1 MSDFL
6 TTSGI
11 SNQLEETIKGANER
25 ILIISP
31 YLQTNRQIRELLEER
46 DRFKIDIRVIY
57 GKSELK
63 PDESKWLES
72 VSSIRTSFYEHLHAK
87 CYMNEKQALIT
98 SMNLYDFSQTN
109 NREMGILVTRDS
121 DPDLYEK
128 IYEEARRILQA
139 SQDVNGVSP
148 AKVEAAKTPTRTTR
162 NSNARAPQA
171 PSRSP
176 APAVATG
183 HCIRCNKTIPLN
195 VARPYCPDDFTIWN
209 KFKKNDHEE
218 KFCHRCG
225 KENRTS
231 MAKPECRNCY
241 KK

>member
-1 MSDFL
+1 MSEFF
-6 TTSGI
+6 TTAGI

-25 ILIISP
+25 IIIISP

-57 GKSELK
+57 GKKVLK
-63 PDESKWLES
+63 ADEGKWLES

-98 SMNLYDFSQTN
+98 SMNLYDFSQAN

-121 DPDLYEK
+121 DPELYEK

-139 SQDVNGVSP
+139 SQDINGAST
-148 AKVEAAKTPTRTTR
+148 AKVEPAKALTRTTR
-162 NSNARAPQA
+162 PFTPRVAQA
-171 PSRSP
+171 PNRP
-176 APAVATG
+176 TTPTTTTG
-183 HCIRCNKTIPLN
+183 HCIRCKRSIPLN
-195 VARPYCPDDFTIWN
+195 PARPYCPEHFTAWN
-209 KFKKNDHEE
+209 KFKDDNYKD
-218 KFCHRCG
+218 KYCHRCG
-225 KENRTS
+225 KEHATTMVR
-231 MAKPECRNCY
+231 PECRTCY